1 MKTIATIN
9 FKGGVGKTTVTWC
22 LGDILSAYSDL
33 KVLLFDLDAQMS
45 MTQAISLDEE
55 GQAHENFTRW
65 QEENKKNQKT
75 VFSALMNFL
84 QASGGTGF
92 HPDNSFDDGFVFR
105 LNYDYHFVPSTEQLY
120 WLELD
125 NRDPEKGKF
134 FVKDLLGKI
143 SNSEALPNYDY
154 ALFDCPP
161 SFTLLSYSVLT
172 CCDLILIPVNPD
184 FFAAKGVDL
193 LITGLRER
201 IKPHPLP
208 RVAVF
213 ANRVKTYA
221 QRPTKLAQSWIDDI
235 KRTCGAASDRLKT
248 KICFL
253 DAWIPDRVSIRD
265 AITNR
270 ETPREVLRNL
280 QSLWGQIEV
289 ILR

>member
-22 LGDILSAYSDL
+22 LGDVLSTYSDL
-33 KVLLFDLDAQMS
+33 RIILFDLDAQMS
-45 MTQAISLDEE
+45 MTQAISLNRE
-55 GQAHENFTRW
+55 GNVHGKFDKWQKKSRENQR
-65 QEENKKNQKT
+65 T
-75 VFSALMNFL
+75 VFSVLMGFL
-84 QASGGTGF
+84 RSDSSGF
-92 HPDNSFDDGFVFR
+92 NPDNGFIFR
-105 LNYDYHFVPSTEQLY
+105 LSEKYHFVPSTEQLY

-134 FVKDLLGKI
+134 FIKDLLGKI
-143 SNSEALPNYDY
+143 ENSASLPNYDY

-184 FFAAKGVDL
+184 FFAAKGVEL

-208 RVAVF
+208 EIAVF
-213 ANRVKTYA
+213 ANRAKTYA
-221 QRPTKLAQSWIDDI
+221 EQPTKLAQGWINDI
-235 KRTCGAASDRLKT
+235 KDTCMATSSELGVS
-248 KICFL
+248 IHYL
-253 DAWIPDRVSIRD
+253 DAWLPDRVSIRD

-270 ETPREVLRNL
+270 QTPGELRGYFNNL
-280 QSLWGQIEV
+280 WRQIGV
-289 ILR
+289 ILK